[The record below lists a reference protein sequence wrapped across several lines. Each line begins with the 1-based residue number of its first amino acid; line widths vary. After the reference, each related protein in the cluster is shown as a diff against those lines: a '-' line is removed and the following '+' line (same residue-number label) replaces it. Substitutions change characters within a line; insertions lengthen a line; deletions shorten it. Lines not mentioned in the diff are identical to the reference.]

1 MNFIS
6 ILEDAQ
12 SSAFGLWKFN
22 FLLHRMIPFNK
33 PHGLK
38 VTQITANKAVVHI
51 PFKKANLNHIKGLHA
66 CVQATAAE
74 YASGLLLLSRLG
86 FKDYRIIMESMELKY
101 SYQGKIAANA
111 VFELSE
117 ESLEKE
123 IKIPLERGEV
133 VYYKA
138 QISVKDEKGNEL
150 CIATTNW
157 QLKPWNKVKTKTT

>member
-1 MNFIS
+1 MNFNN

-38 VTQITANKAVVHI
+38 VTTITPNKVVVFI
-51 PFKKANLNHIKGLHA
+51 PYKKANLNHIKGLHA

-86 FKDYRIIMESMELKY
+86 FKDYRIIMESMDLKY
-101 SYQGKIAANA
+101 LYQGKVPANA
-111 VFELSE
+111 TFELSDE
-117 ESLEKE
+117 VLANDIKAPLEK
-123 IKIPLERGEV
+123 GEV
-133 VYYKA
+133 IYYQA